1 MTVIYAILIF
11 CVLIF
16 VHEFGHFAA
25 AKACGIKVNEFAI
38 GMGPA
43 FFKKQKGETQ
53 YSLRIFPIG
62 GFCAMEGEDED
73 SEDERAFNNKP
84 AWQRAIVLAAGAFMN
99 LVTAVV
105 LMIIIACWSGQA
117 TTVIDQVLDDSPAYE
132 AGIQAGDEITAVD
145 GKKTDSWND
154 ILTAIGGKKDEAVE
168 ITLLRDGSEL
178 SITAAAEYDEESGRA
193 KIGIKPEIRHNVIAG
208 FGTGVKNTGRMTVM
222 MYDTIRQLITGD
234 VSVKELSGPVGI
246 VYAVNDTAKAGV
258 IYVVYLSA
266 LLSLNLAIMNM
277 LPLPALDGGR
287 LLFLLIRKI
296 TGKSVTD
303 EMEGR
308 IHFIGIVLL
317 MLLMVFVTW
326 NDIVKFIKGEGRS
339 LSVEAVYNYLEWL
352 EKALVIVPLPA
363 VRYAGQDCPQN
374 AGKVLSCGR
383 FSQILHDGL

>member
-43 FFKKQKGETQ
+43 FFKKQKGETL
-53 YSLRIFPIG
+53 YSLRVFPIG

-73 SEDERAFNNKP
+73 SEDDRAFNNKP
-84 AWQRAIVLAAGAFMN
+84 AWKRAIVLVAGAFMN
-99 LVTAVV
+99 LVAAVV

-117 TTVIDQVLDDSPAYE
+117 TTVIDQVLDDSPAYA

-145 GKKTDSWND
+145 GKKTDNWND
-154 ILTAIGGKKDEAVE
+154 ILTAIGGKKDETVE
-168 ITLLRDGSEL
+168 ITLIRDGSEL
-178 SITAAAEYDEESGRA
+178 SVTAAAEYDDESGRA
-193 KIGIKPEIRHNVIAG
+193 KIGIKPEIKHNVIAG
-208 FGTGVKNTGRMTVM
+208 FGAGVKNTGKMTVM

-296 TGKSVTD
+296 TGKRVTD
-303 EMEGR
+303 EMEGK

-326 NDIVKFIKGEGRS
+326 NDIVKFI
-339 LSVEAVYNYLEWL
+339 
-352 EKALVIVPLPA
+352 VPL
-363 VRYAGQDCPQN
+363 
-374 AGKVLSCGR
+374 
-383 FSQILHDGL
+383 FS

>member
-1 MTVIYAILIF
+1 
-11 CVLIF
+11 
-16 VHEFGHFAA
+16 
-25 AKACGIKVNEFAI
+25 
-38 GMGPA
+38 
-43 FFKKQKGETQ
+43 
-53 YSLRIFPIG
+53 
-62 GFCAMEGEDED
+62 
-73 SEDERAFNNKP
+73 
-84 AWQRAIVLAAGAFMN
+84 MN

-222 MYDTIRQLITGD
+222 MYDMIRQLITGD

-246 VYAVNDTAKAGV
+246 VYAVNRVRRRPASYMSY
-258 IYVVYLSA
+258 IWQS

-287 LLFLLIRKI
+287 LLFLLIRQDHRKADHRCH
-296 TGKSVTD
+296 GR
-303 EMEGR
+303 EGY
-308 IHFIGIVLL
+308 I
-317 MLLMVFVTW
+317 
-326 NDIVKFIKGEGRS
+326 S
-339 LSVEAVYNYLEWL
+339 SAS
-352 EKALVIVPLPA
+352 
-363 VRYAGQDCPQN
+363 
-374 AGKVLSCGR
+374 SC
-383 FSQILHDGL
+383 

>member
-132 AGIQAGDEITAVD
+132 AGIQAGDEIFPC
-145 GKKTDSWND
+145 
-154 ILTAIGGKKDEAVE
+154 ILQF
-168 ITLLRDGSEL
+168 GS
-178 SITAAAEYDEESGRA
+178 
-193 KIGIKPEIRHNVIAG
+193 VI
-208 FGTGVKNTGRMTVM
+208 
-222 MYDTIRQLITGD
+222 
-234 VSVKELSGPVGI
+234 S
-246 VYAVNDTAKAGV
+246 
-258 IYVVYLSA
+258 
-266 LLSLNLAIMNM
+266 
-277 LPLPALDGGR
+277 
-287 LLFLLIRKI
+287 
-296 TGKSVTD
+296 
-303 EMEGR
+303 
-308 IHFIGIVLL
+308 
-317 MLLMVFVTW
+317 
-326 NDIVKFIKGEGRS
+326 
-339 LSVEAVYNYLEWL
+339 
-352 EKALVIVPLPA
+352 
-363 VRYAGQDCPQN
+363 
-374 AGKVLSCGR
+374 
-383 FSQILHDGL
+383 